1 MNLFLIPLKP
11 PSLFIFF
18 SLMTGI
24 ASGNYFPA
32 SKNLVLFV
40 LSGLSSLLTL
50 TYCFH
55 KKFVFILFLFIV
67 FSFGYLSIQMKLYPA
82 LPDDH
87 ISLFM
92 DIKKSIIKGR
102 IVSFAR
108 HYEKKIKVTLQC
120 ENIMI
125 PDQGLKKAIGRIDLS
140 IYLSSGAMPRY
151 GDRIEFESTLH
162 SVHNF
167 ENPGAFDYVR
177 HFKLMGLSGAASC
190 DQKKIKIIN
199 DNESKSILVLLLR
212 NIERTRI
219 EFYNFIL
226 DHTGH
231 SESGK
236 TLASL
241 ITGKTELI
249 TSDLRELFSKSG
261 ISHLFA
267 ISGLHLSI
275 IGFLFFTAI
284 FYFLSIFPKYLIT
297 GRAKKTAGTITIIPL
312 TLYCIFS
319 GFSPSTQRAFI
330 MAIVL
335 LFSYISEKEK
345 DVLSSLS
352 IAGILI
358 LLIDSSSL
366 FSISFQLSFI
376 AVSFIICGLPLIKTF
391 NLPYK
396 NNLLGQSVLLLY
408 VSFFA
413 SLGTFPMT
421 AHYFNIISVVQ
432 LISNL
437 FFIPLIGFVVLP
449 LGILSLFCYSF
460 LPVLSDWII
469 YTCHLLI
476 IFSIQ
481 LSEAIISIPFS
492 WFRIMMLD
500 CWEVTFIYLF
510 FIFIYV
516 VLTGKKKL
524 STSFVIPIILL
535 SIYNFSKSTPIK
547 KPNEILTITDID
559 VGQGNSSLIQ
569 TPRGY
574 NILVDGGGFS
584 EFSAFDTG
592 KYILAPFLWRNK
604 INTLDYIIL
613 THPES
618 DHINGLIYILKN
630 FKVHTLIKNTDTTK
644 SEAYETLIK
653 LCCNNGV
660 RIWNPSINGETI
672 YLGETALLFFE
683 IDEKFHSSS
692 DLNNNSLVFK
702 ISYKDFSMLF
712 PGDILSA
719 REKRLINTN
728 SLNLQSEILLSPHH
742 GSSSSSTEIFLD
754 KVLPK
759 SVIVSCGRNNRY
771 KFPHPDTLKRYEDM
785 GIQVFRTDRDGAVFI
800 STNGREYHIKT
811 HKGG

>member
-1 MNLFLIPLKP
+1 VNLFPTPLTP
-11 PSLFIFF
+11 PFLFIFF

-24 ASGNYFPA
+24 ASGNYCPD
-32 SKNLVLFV
+32 SKSLALLV
-40 LSGLSSLLTL
+40 LSGLSCLLIL

-55 KKFVFILFLFIV
+55 KRFVFILFLFIV
-67 FSFGYLSIQMKLYPA
+67 FCLGYLSIQMKLYPA
-82 LPDDH
+82 LPEDH
-87 ISLFM
+87 ISRFM
-92 DIKKSIIKGR
+92 DIKKSVIKGK

-108 HYEKKIKVTLQC
+108 HYEKKIKVTIQC

-140 IYLSSGAMPRY
+140 IYLSSGAIPRY
-151 GDRIEFESTLH
+151 GDMIEFESTLH

-167 ENPGAFDYVR
+167 GNPGAFDYVR
-177 HFKLMGLSGAASC
+177 HFKLMGLSATAYC

-199 DNESKSILVLLLR
+199 DNESKGILVLLLR
-212 NIERTRI
+212 NIEQLRI
-219 EFYNFIL
+219 NFYNFIL

-249 TSDLRELFSKSG
+249 TPDLRELFSKSG

-284 FYFLSIFPKYLIT
+284 FYLLSISPKYLIT
-297 GRAKKTAGTITIIPL
+297 GRAKKTAGIITIIPL
-312 TLYCIFS
+312 LLYCIFS

-335 LFSYISEKEK
+335 LFSFISEKEK

-352 IAGILI
+352 IAGSLI
-358 LLIDSSSL
+358 LLIDSSAL

-376 AVSFIICGLPLIKTF
+376 AVTFIICGLPLIKTF
-391 NLPYK
+391 DLLYK
-396 NNLLGQSVLLLY
+396 NNLLKQSILLLY
-408 VSFFA
+408 VSFLA
-413 SLGTFPMT
+413 SLGTSPMT
-421 AHYFNIISVVQ
+421 AHYFHIVSVAQ

-449 LGILSLFCYSF
+449 LGIVSLLCFSLLAAF
-460 LPVLSDWII
+460 SGWII
-469 YTCHLLI
+469 NICHLLI
-476 IFSIQ
+476 LFSIH
-481 LSEAIISIPFS
+481 LSKAIISIPFS

-500 CWEVTFIYLF
+500 RWEIIFIYLL
-510 FIFIYV
+510 FIFIYA
-516 VLTGKKKL
+516 VLTRKMKL
-524 STSFVIPIILL
+524 SIGFIIPIILL
-535 SIYNFSKSTPIK
+535 SIYNFSKSIPIK
-547 KPNEILTITDID
+547 KPNEVLTITGID

-569 TPRGY
+569 TPQGH
-574 NILVDGGGFS
+574 NVLVDGGGFS

-592 KYILAPFLWRNK
+592 EFILAPFLWRNK

-613 THPES
+613 SHPES

-630 FKVHTLIKNTDTTK
+630 FKVHTLIKNTDMTK
-644 SEAYETLIK
+644 SEAYETMIK
-653 LCCNNGV
+653 LCRDNGV
-660 RIWNPSINGETI
+660 RIWNPSIKGETL
-672 YLGETALLFFE
+672 YLGETGLLFFE
-683 IDEKFHSSS
+683 NDEKFQSS

-712 PGDILSA
+712 PGDILSV
-719 REKRLINTN
+719 REKRLVNTN
-728 SLNLQSEILLSPHH
+728 SLNLQSEILFSPHH

-771 KFPHPDTLKRYEDM
+771 KFPHPGVLKRYEDM
-785 GIQVFRTDRDGAVFI
+785 GIQIFRIDRDGAVFI